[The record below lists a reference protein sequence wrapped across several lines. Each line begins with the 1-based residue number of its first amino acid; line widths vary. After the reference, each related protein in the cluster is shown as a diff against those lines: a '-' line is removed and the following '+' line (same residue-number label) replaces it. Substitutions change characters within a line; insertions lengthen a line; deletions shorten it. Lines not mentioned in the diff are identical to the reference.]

1 MLTLYSYY
9 RSGTSYR
16 VRMALNYK
24 GIAYEQTPVNLKEG
38 DQHGPVYR
46 RLNPQGLLPALQT
59 SDGLLTQ
66 SPAILDWIEETH
78 PEPALLPAGAHD
90 RAKVRAA
97 AAIIGCDTHP
107 IQNLRILKYLKNEL
121 GQDQAAVDAWSQH
134 WIAEGFNAVERLIQQ
149 TKGPFAFGETPTLA
163 DIYILPQIYNAHR
176 FGLDLK
182 PYPRLR
188 DIEGACEGVPAF
200 RDAHPSRQPDSPAE
214 G

>member
-16 VRMALNYK
+16 VRMALNFKNVRYIQK
-24 GIAYEQTPVNLKEG
+24 PVNLKAGE
-38 DQHGPVYR
+38 QHGEVYR
-46 RLNPQGLLPALQT
+46 TLNPQGLLPALET
-59 SDGLLTQ
+59 PDGLLTQ
-66 SPAILDWIEETH
+66 SPAILEWIEETH
-78 PEPALLPAGAHD
+78 PAPALLPAGAHE
-90 RAKVRAA
+90 RAKVRTV

-134 WIAEGFNAVERLIQQ
+134 WIVEGFNAVERLIQQ
-149 TKGPFAFGETPTLA
+149 AKGPFAFDETPTLA

-182 PYPRLR
+182 PYPRIR
-188 DIEGACEGVPAF
+188 DIEAACEDLPAF
-200 RDAHPSRQPDSPAE
+200 RQAHPSRQPDAPAE